1 MSRMSS
7 APIRPQPGNLLDGN
21 LLDPQF
27 FIGRRRTTT
36 WGMSRRWRYP
46 ALQCIWARRR
56 RIWEAAS

>member
-1 MSRMSS
+1 MSRMSLAS
-7 APIRPQPGNLLDGN
+7 IRPHPGS

-27 FIGRRRTTT
+27 FVGRRRTTAR
-36 WGMSRRWRYP
+36 GMSRRWRYP

>member
-1 MSRMSS
+1 MSRMSLAS
-7 APIRPQPGNLLDGN
+7 IRPHPGSLLDGN

-36 WGMSRRWRYP
+36 RGMSRRWRYP